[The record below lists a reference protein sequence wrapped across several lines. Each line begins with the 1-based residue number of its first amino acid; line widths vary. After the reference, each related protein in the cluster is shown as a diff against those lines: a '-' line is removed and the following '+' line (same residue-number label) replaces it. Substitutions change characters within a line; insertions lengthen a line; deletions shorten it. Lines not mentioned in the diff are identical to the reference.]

1 MKMRKPKELALA
13 AILDSLRELEVQ
25 VTPELKNLI
34 EDLVNLQWEGRNKDR
49 DSTKDEAELLKL
61 IRDYVARN
69 PSSEDDK

>member
-1 MKMRKPKELALA
+1 MRKPKELALA
-13 AILDSLRELEVQ
+13 AILDSLRKLEVQ
-25 VTPELKNLI
+25 VTPELKNLV

>member
-13 AILDSLRELEVQ
+13 AILDSLRKLEVQ

>member
-1 MKMRKPKELALA
+1 MRKPKELALA